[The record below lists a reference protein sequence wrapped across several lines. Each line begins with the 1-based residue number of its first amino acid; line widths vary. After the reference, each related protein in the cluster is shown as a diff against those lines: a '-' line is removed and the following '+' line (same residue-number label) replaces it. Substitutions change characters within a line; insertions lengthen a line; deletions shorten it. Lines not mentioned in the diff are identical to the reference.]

1 MRNKN
6 ETICNMSKTEIRKY
20 VDGYKKGMLDPY
32 QYEPKERNGEN
43 ENGFMDDDEED
54 FIGGI

>member
-1 MRNKN
+1 
-6 ETICNMSKTEIRKY
+6 
-20 VDGYKKGMLDPY
+20 MLDPY
-32 QYEPKERNGEN
+32 QYEPKERNREN